1 MIFKNANEAFKSLY
15 LQINKSGKDFAGTK
29 AMFNASFTLEN
40 PMQMIITEPE
50 RKFNQDY
57 AEYEWH
63 WYMTGNRDATEISER
78 AKIWKN
84 MMVPGTTEVNSN
96 YGYFWNKNGQ
106 LDRAIQELK
115 KNPNSRRAIVVHY
128 DINELERY
136 DADTPCNVMLNFTIV
151 EGKLNLTVFAR
162 SIDLWFGFC
171 NDQYTFAKLMNK
183 VCFDTNTKLGE
194 MHWFITNLHIYE
206 RHFDK
211 ITPPNGPYK
220 YSDVPE
226 MMMSVS
232 GPISFSPSVPQE
244 EYQCSTE
251 DYHDEAT
258 PVPVEEE
265 SKGSSSVYLI
275 KDNEKKVK
283 MNIQLDQNG
292 YNPIALECLDYFID
306 INRKTEK
313 TFIETRKRE
322 FNTGDNYIDNVN
334 LFHNIDRR
342 YEGFIFLLEDY
353 FMGKESLTWDIY
365 KPLANPEWGT
375 YDYLF
380 LIYSH
385 RIFGS
390 GTSNQYNHGYNNTIL
405 LNFQH
410 YNSYKDFY
418 KFMKED
424 KGNFVSCCVNQP
436 PRYPLKDLVI
446 NHFEPWADHIVEKIK
461 PGTSVGGIVDVMN
474 QYNQKHN
481 LHAFNFHYLL
491 MAGDLANYVNLDTK
505 IKGLFEIDEW
515 TECKLGPTA
524 TSSMK
529 ILKPGFKYKDFE
541 KLCARYNMKPMDLED
556 LLCVWL
562 KYIKNPI
569 WQYYIKP
576 EHTIKDFN
584 NGWEIP
590 GVEKHK
596 SYFKF
601 KAILDAK

>member
-1 MIFKNANEAFKSLY
+1 MRFKNANEAFKQLY
-15 LQINKSGKDFAGTK
+15 LEAMFMGKDFSGTK
-29 AMFNASFTLEN
+29 ALFNKSFTLEN

-63 WYMTGNRDATEISER
+63 WYLTGNRDASAISER

-96 YGYFWNKNGQ
+96 YGYFWNKDGQ

-136 DADTPCNVMLNFTIV
+136 DADTPCNVVLNFTIV
-151 EGKLNLTVFAR
+151 DGKLNLTIFAR

-194 MHWFITNLHIYE
+194 MHWFITNLHVYE

-211 ITPPNGPYK
+211 ISPAEMSKIELISEVEYKRPNQ
-220 YSDVPE
+220 
-226 MMMSVS
+226 
-232 GPISFSPSVPQE
+232 QE

-258 PVPVEEE
+258 PVPYEEE
-265 SKGSSSVYLI
+265 GSSSVYLI
-275 KDNEKKVK
+275 KEKEKKAKVEIK
-283 MNIQLDQNG
+283 LDQNG
-292 YNPIALECLDYFID
+292 WNPVALECLDYYID

-313 TFIETRKRE
+313 VFIETRKRQ

-342 YEGFIFLLEDY
+342 FEGFIFLLEDY

-365 KPLANPEWGT
+365 EPIANPNWGT

-380 LIYSH
+380 LIYAH

-405 LNFQH
+405 LNFQN
-410 YNSYKDFY
+410 YGSYKDFY

-446 NHFEPWADHIVEKIK
+446 NHFEPWADHIIDKIK
-461 PGTSVGGIVDVMN
+461 PGTSIAGIVDIMN
-474 QYNQKHN
+474 MYNKKHN

-491 MAGDLANYVNLDTK
+491 MAADLANYVNLDTK

-529 ILKPGFKYKDFE
+529 ILKPGFKYKDFN
-541 KLCARYNMKPMDLED
+541 KLCERYNMKPMDLED

-569 WQYYIKP
+569 WQYYVKP
-576 EHTIKDFN
+576 GHTIKDFD

-601 KAILDAK
+601 KSILEG

>member
-1 MIFKNANEAFKSLY
+1 MKFKNANEAFKSLY
-15 LQINKSGKDFAGTK
+15 LQINGSGKDFSGTK
-29 AMFNASFTLEN
+29 AMFNKSFTLEN

-63 WYMTGNRDATEISER
+63 WYLTGNRDASAISER

-96 YGYFWNKNGQ
+96 YGYFWNKDGQ

-115 KNPNSRRAIVVHY
+115 KNPNSRRAIIVHY

-136 DADTPCNVMLNFTIV
+136 DSDTPCNVVLNFTIV
-151 EGKLNLTVFAR
+151 DGKLNLTIFAR

-211 ITPPNGPYK
+211 ISPAEVSKIELISEVEYKRPNQ
-220 YSDVPE
+220 
-226 MMMSVS
+226 
-232 GPISFSPSVPQE
+232 QE

-251 DYHDEAT
+251 EYHDEAT
-258 PVPVEEE
+258 PVPYEEE
-265 SKGSSSVYLI
+265 GSSSVYLI
-275 KDNEKKVK
+275 KEKEKKAKVEVK
-283 MNIQLDQNG
+283 LDQNG
-292 YNPIALECLDYFID
+292 WNPVALECLDYYID

-313 TFIETRKRE
+313 VFIETRKRQ

-342 YEGFIFLLEDY
+342 FEGFIFLLEDY

-365 KPLANPEWGT
+365 EPIANPNWGT

-380 LIYSH
+380 LIYAH

-405 LNFQH
+405 LNFQN
-410 YNSYKDFY
+410 YGSYKDFY

-446 NHFEPWADHIVEKIK
+446 NHFEPWADHIIEKIK
-461 PGTSVGGIVDVMN
+461 PGTSLSGIVDVMN
-474 QYNQKHN
+474 LYNKKHN

-529 ILKPGFKYKDFE
+529 ILKPGFKYKDFN
-541 KLCARYNMKPMDLED
+541 KLCERYNMKPMDLED

-569 WQYYIKP
+569 WQYYVKP
-576 EHTIKDFN
+576 GHTINDFD

-590 GVEKHK
+590 CVEKHK

-601 KAILDAK
+601 KSILEG

>member
-1 MIFKNANEAFKSLY
+1 MRFKNANEAFRELY
-15 LQINKSGKDFAGTK
+15 LQIMKDGKDFSGTK
-29 AMFNASFTLEN
+29 AIFNASFTLEN

-63 WYMTGNRDATEISER
+63 WYLTGNRDATKISKR

-84 MMVPGTTEVNSN
+84 MMIPGTTEVNSN
-96 YGYFWNKNGQ
+96 YGFFWNKNGQ

-115 KNPNSRRAIVVHY
+115 KNPNTRRAIVVHY

-136 DADTPCNVMLNFTIV
+136 DSDTPCNVVLNFTIV
-151 EGKLNLTVFAR
+151 DGKLNLTVFAR
-162 SIDLWFGFC
+162 SIDCVWGFC

-194 MHWFITNLHIYE
+194 MHFFITNLHIYE
-206 RHFDK
+206 RHFNMIKPTEDVSWASLLRA
-211 ITPPNGPYK
+211 PNMEMNISGPYMTTSEILEK
-220 YSDVPE
+220 YPELSERDLAGSISDP
-226 MMMSVS
+226 
-232 GPISFSPSVPQE
+232 P
-244 EYQCSTE
+244 
-251 DYHDEAT
+251 
-258 PVPVEEE
+258 
-265 SKGSSSVYLI
+265 KGSSSVYLI
-275 KDNEKKVK
+275 KDKEKKSS
-283 MNIQLDQNG
+283 MNIQLDQSG
-292 YNPIALECLDYFID
+292 FNPKALECLDYYID
-306 INRKTEK
+306 INRKTERV
-313 TFIETRKRE
+313 FIDTKQRV
-322 FNTGDNYIDNVN
+322 FNTGDGYIDNVN

-353 FMGKESLTWDIY
+353 FIGKDSLTWDIY
-365 KPLANPEWGT
+365 KPIANPDWT
-375 YDYLF
+375 IYDYLF

-405 LNFQH
+405 LNFQN
-410 YNSYKDFY
+410 YSSYKDFY
-418 KFMKED
+418 PYMKAD
-424 KGNFVSCCVNQP
+424 DGNFVSCCVNQP
-436 PRYPLKDLVI
+436 PRYPLKNLVI
-446 NHFEPWADHIVEKIK
+446 NHFEPWAEHIIDKIK
-461 PGTSVGGIVDVMN
+461 PGTSAGSIVDVMN
-474 QYNQKHN
+474 EYNKKHN

-491 MAGDLANYVNLDTK
+491 MAADLANYVNLDTK
-505 IKGLFEIDEW
+505 LKGLFEIDEW
-515 TECKLGPTA
+515 SECKLGPTA

-529 ILKPGFKYKDFE
+529 ILKPGFKYKDFM
-541 KLCARYNMKPMDLED
+541 KLAERYNMKPMDFED

-576 EHTIKDFN
+576 EHTMADFE
-584 NGWEIP
+584 NGWDIP

-601 KAILDAK
+601 KSILEAK